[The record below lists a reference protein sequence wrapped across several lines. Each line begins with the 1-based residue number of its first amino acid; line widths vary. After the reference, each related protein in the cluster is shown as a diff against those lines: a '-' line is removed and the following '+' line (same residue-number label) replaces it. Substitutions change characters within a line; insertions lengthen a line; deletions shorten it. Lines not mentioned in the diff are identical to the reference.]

1 MHLVTIAYT
10 PCCIFSSKENV
21 TNDTETFIK
30 KSEITM
36 QVVKKVKTI
45 MQVVKKSIV
54 THINVFKN
62 LQNV

>member
-1 MHLVTIAYT
+1 ML
-10 PCCIFSSKENV
+10 

-36 QVVKKVKTI
+36 QVVKKLKTI